1 MKFADMPV
9 RDSLGGIL
17 AHSVTIDGRSVRKGR
32 CLDEALVAE
41 FLAAGV
47 SSLFVAMPGAGD
59 MLEDE
64 AATRVA
70 RALAGSHVR
79 VLPAARGRVDIVA
92 REAGLVTVDSRV
104 LNAVNS
110 VDEAVAVATLSGF
123 EPVGEGERVATI
135 KIIPFA
141 VPSTTVAACIGLV
154 ETPALAVAPFGAWRT
169 GLVMTTSPAV
179 KSQVLDRTASVV
191 TARMEGF
198 GLRPG
203 DSVRTPHRTVDL
215 ADTITR
221 MATSHDIVLIYGAS
235 AIADRKD
242 IIPAAI
248 EAAGGVVDHLGM
260 PVDPGNLLLLAHIG
274 STRVLGLP
282 GCARS
287 PQPNG
292 LDLVLGRLA
301 AGIRVT
307 GTDIRSMG
315 VGGLLKG
322 RPSGV
327 LPVAGSRREM
337 PAAIVLAAGRSRRM
351 GARNKL
357 LMPIDG
363 VPMVRHAVTALL
375 SAGIEIIRVVTGHQ
389 ARGVRAALEGCP
401 VSFVDN
407 GDHEAGL
414 STSLKAG
421 LDALPASCGAAL
433 VCLGDMPAVSGPALR
448 SLVRAWQGSQAKAIV
463 VPTWN
468 GRRGNPV
475 LWDSSFFQAMRRVT
489 GDAGARHLIG
499 EYADYVIEVA
509 MDDAAV
515 LVDIDTPED
524 ARNVVMPVGEA
535 DRETGEQ

>member
-1 MKFADMPV
+1 M
-9 RDSLGGIL
+9 
-17 AHSVTIDGRSVRKGR
+17 
-32 CLDEALVAE
+32 
-41 FLAAGV
+41 
-47 SSLFVAMPGAGD
+47 
-59 MLEDE
+59 
-64 AATRVA
+64 
-70 RALAGSHVR
+70 
-79 VLPAARGRVDIVA
+79 
-92 REAGLVTVDSRV
+92 
-104 LNAVNS
+104 
-110 VDEAVAVATLSGF
+110 
-123 EPVGEGERVATI
+123 ATI

-141 VPSTTVAACIGLV
+141 VPWATVAACIDLV
-154 ETPALAVAPFGAWRT
+154 EAPALEVAPFSAWRT

-179 KSQVLDRTASVV
+179 KPRVLDRTTSVV
-191 TARMEGF
+191 TARIEGF
-198 GLRPG
+198 GLCLG
-203 DSVRTPHRTVDL
+203 DSVRTPHRTPDL

-221 MATSHDIVLIYGAS
+221 MARSHDIVLVYGAS
-235 AIADRKD
+235 AISDRKD
-242 IIPAAI
+242 VIPAAV

-274 STRVLGLP
+274 STRLLGLP

-301 AGIRVT
+301 AGVGVT
-307 GTDIRSMG
+307 GTDIQAMG

-351 GARNKL
+351 GGRNKL
-357 LMPIDG
+357 LMTIDG
-363 VPMVRHAVTALL
+363 VPMVRHVVNALL
-375 SAGIEIIRVVTGHQ
+375 SAGIMVIRVVTGHQ
-389 ARGVRAALEGCP
+389 AGAVRAALEGCP

-407 GDHEAGL
+407 SDHEAGL

-433 VCLGDMPAVSGPALR
+433 VCLGDMPAVNGAALR
-448 SLVRAWQGSQAKAIV
+448 SLARAWQGSQTKAII

-499 EYADYVIEVA
+499 EYGDYVIEVA
-509 MDDAAV
+509 MDDGAV

-524 ARNVVMPVGEA
+524 ARGIVMAGGTA
-535 DRETGEQ
+535 DQEKRER

>member
-1 MKFADMPV
+1 MKFADVPV
-9 RDSLGGIL
+9 RDAVGGIL
-17 AHSVTIDGRSVRKGR
+17 AHSVTIEGLSVRKGR
-32 CLDEALVAE
+32 RLDEALAGELV
-41 FLAAGV
+41 AAGV
-47 SSLFVAMPGAGD
+47 TSLFVAMPDAD
-59 MLEDE
+59 DVLEDE

-70 RALAGSHVR
+70 LALAGSQLLVK
-79 VLPAARGRVDIVA
+79 PASRGRVDIVA
-92 REAGLVTVDSRV
+92 REAGLVTVDT
-104 LNAVNS
+104 LALQAVNS
-110 VDEAVAVATLSGF
+110 VDEAVTIATLPEF
-123 EPVGEGERVATI
+123 EPVGADERVATI

-141 VPSTTVAACIGLV
+141 VPLATIEACIDLMM
-154 ETPALAVAPFGAWRT
+154 EPALSVAPFSARRT

-179 KSQVLDRTASVV
+179 KPRVLDRTTSVV
-191 TARMEGF
+191 TARIEGF
-198 GLRPG
+198 GLSLG

-215 ADTITR
+215 ADTIAR
-221 MATSHDIVLIYGAS
+221 MATDHDIVLVYGAS
-235 AIADRKD
+235 AISDRKD
-242 IIPAAI
+242 VIPAAV
-248 EAAGGVVDHLGM
+248 EAAGGEVDHLGM

-292 LDLVLGRLA
+292 FDLVLGRLA

-307 GTDIRSMG
+307 GTDIQAMG

-327 LPVAGSRREM
+327 LPVAGSRRKM

-351 GARNKL
+351 GGRNKL
-357 LMPIDG
+357 LMTIDG
-363 VPMVRHAVTALL
+363 VPMVRHVVNALD
-375 SAGIEIIRVVTGHQ
+375 SAGITVIRVVTGHQ
-389 ARGVRAALEGCP
+389 APAVRAALEGCP

-407 GDHEAGL
+407 SDHEAGL
-414 STSLKAG
+414 STSLKVG
-421 LDALPASCGAAL
+421 LDALPTSCGAAF
-433 VCLGDMPAVSGPALR
+433 VCLGDMPAVTGPALR
-448 SLVRAWQGSQAKAIV
+448 SLARAWQGSESKAIV

-475 LWDSSFFQAMRRVT
+475 LWDISLFQAMRRVA

-509 MDDAAV
+509 MDDGAV

-524 ARNVVMPVGEA
+524 ASNIVMTGGPA
-535 DRETGEQ
+535 ARETRER

>member
-1 MKFADMPV
+1 MKFADTPV
-9 RDSLGGIL
+9 RDALGGIL
-17 AHSVTIDGRSVRKGR
+17 AHSVTIEGRSVRKGR
-32 CLDEALVAE
+32 RLDEALASE

-47 SSLFVAMPGAGD
+47 TSLFVAMPETGD
-59 MLEDE
+59 VLEDE

-70 RALAGSHVR
+70 QAIAGSHLLVQ
-79 VLPAARGRVDIVA
+79 PASRGRVDIVA
-92 REAGLVTVDSRV
+92 RQAGLVTVDTV
-104 LNAVNS
+104 ALEAVNG
-110 VDEAVAVATLSGF
+110 VDEAVTVATLPGF

-141 VPSTTVAACIGLV
+141 VPSTTVAACIGLLKA
-154 ETPALAVAPFGAWRT
+154 PPLAVAPFSAWRT

-179 KSQVLDRTASVV
+179 KSRVLDRTASVV
-191 TARMEGF
+191 TARIEGF
-198 GLRPG
+198 GLCLG
-203 DSVRTPHRTVDL
+203 DSVRAPHRTPDL

-221 MATSHDIVLIYGAS
+221 MAMSHDIVLVYGAS
-235 AIADRKD
+235 AISDRKD
-242 IIPAAI
+242 VIPAAV

-274 STRVLGLP
+274 STRLLGLP

-307 GTDIRSMG
+307 GADIQAMG

-351 GARNKL
+351 GGRNKL

-363 VPMVRHAVTALL
+363 VSMVRHVVNALL
-375 SAGIEIIRVVTGHQ
+375 SAGIAVIRVVTGHQ
-389 ARGVRAALEGCP
+389 APAVRAALEGCP

-407 GDHEAGL
+407 SEHEAGL

-433 VCLGDMPAVSGPALR
+433 VCLGDMPAVTGPALR
-448 SLVRAWQGSQAKAIV
+448 SLVRAWQGSQTKAIV

-499 EYADYVIEVA
+499 EYGDYVIEVA
-509 MDDAAV
+509 MDDGAV

-524 ARNVVMPVGEA
+524 ASSIVMADGQA
-535 DRETGEQ
+535 DREERQR

>member
-9 RDSLGGIL
+9 HDALGGIL
-17 AHSVTIDGRSVRKGR
+17 AHSVTIEGRSVRKGR
-32 CLDEALVAE
+32 RLDEALASE
-41 FLAAGV
+41 LLAAGV
-47 SSLFVAMPGAGD
+47 TSLFVAMPETGD
-59 MLEDE
+59 VLEDE

-70 RALAGSHVR
+70 RALAGRHLLVQ
-79 VLPAARGRVDIVA
+79 PASRGRVDIVA
-92 REAGLVTVDSRV
+92 RQAGLVTLDTVALR
-104 LNAVNS
+104 AVNG
-110 VDEAVAVATLSGF
+110 VDEAVTVATLPGF

-141 VPSTTVAACIGLV
+141 VPSATVAACIGLV
-154 ETPALAVAPFGAWRT
+154 EAPALAIAPFSAWRT

-179 KSQVLDRTASVV
+179 KSRVLDRTASVV
-191 TARMEGF
+191 TARIEGF
-198 GLRPG
+198 GLHLG
-203 DSVRTPHRTVDL
+203 DSVRAPHRTPEL

-221 MATSHDIVLIYGAS
+221 MATSHDIVLVYGAS
-235 AIADRKD
+235 AISDRKD
-242 IIPAAI
+242 VIPAAV

-274 STRVLGLP
+274 STRLLGLP

-301 AGIRVT
+301 AGLPVT
-307 GTDIRSMG
+307 GTDIQAMG

-351 GARNKL
+351 GGRNKL
-357 LMPIDG
+357 LMPIEG
-363 VPMVRHAVTALL
+363 VPMVRHVVNALL
-375 SAGIEIIRVVTGHQ
+375 AAGITVIRVVTGHQ
-389 ARGVRAALEGCP
+389 APAVRVALEGCP

-407 GDHEAGL
+407 SDHESGL

-433 VCLGDMPAVSGPALR
+433 VCLGDMPAVDGAALR

-499 EYADYVIEVA
+499 EYGDYVIEVA
-509 MDDAAV
+509 MDDGAV

-524 ARNVVMPVGEA
+524 ASSLVMA
-535 DRETGEQ
+535 DGQERQR

>member
-9 RDSLGGIL
+9 RDCLGGIL

-32 CLDEALVAE
+32 RLDEAIVAE

-47 SSLFVAMPGAGD
+47 SSLFVAMPGDDDIA
-59 MLEDE
+59 EDE
-64 AATRVA
+64 AARRMA
-70 RALAGSHVR
+70 QALAGPHVR
-79 VLPAARGRVDIVA
+79 ALPAARGRVDIVA
-92 REAGLVTVDSRV
+92 RKAGLVTVDSNA
-104 LNAVNS
+104 LNAVNG
-110 VDEAVAVATLSGF
+110 VDEAVAVATAPDF
-123 EPVGEGERVATI
+123 EAVGEGERVATV
-135 KIIPFA
+135 KIIPLA
-141 VPSTTVAACIGLV
+141 VPLITLAACIALM
-154 ETPALAVAPFGAWRT
+154 ETPALAIAPFNAWRT

-179 KSQVLDRTASVV
+179 KSGVLDRTASVV
-191 TARMEGF
+191 TRRMEGF
-198 GLRPG
+198 GLCPG
-203 DSVRTPHRTVDL
+203 DSVRTPHRIADL
-215 ADTITR
+215 ASTITH
-221 MATSHDIVLIYGAS
+221 MATRHDIVLIYGAS

-242 IIPAAI
+242 VIPAAI

-274 STRVLGLP
+274 NTCVLGLP

-307 GTDIRSMG
+307 GADIRSMG

-322 RPSGV
+322 RRSMTVPR
-327 LPVAGSRREM
+327 AASRREM

-363 VPMVRHAVTALL
+363 VPMVRHTVTALF
-375 SAGIEIIRVVTGHQ
+375 SAGIEAIRVVTGHQ
-389 ARGVRAALEGCP
+389 AEGVRTALEGLS

-421 LDALPASCGAAL
+421 LDALPDSCGAAL
-433 VCLGDMPAVSGPALR
+433 VCLGDMPAVSAPALR
-448 SLVRAWQGSQAKAIV
+448 SLVRAWQGSRARAIV

-499 EYADYVIEVA
+499 EYADNVIEVA

-515 LVDIDTPED
+515 LMDIDTPQD
-524 ARNVVMPVGEA
+524 ARNAVMPVGKA
-535 DRETGEQ
+535 DRGTHER